1 MQAVAPAR
9 QVSKSIKFHNRIVP
23 NLRYYSQIAY
33 FEALYIYLLPTWKHF
48 IPVPLE
54 YDPAGHGVH
63 TDPPVIKKASCST
76 LLQRFFICSTRIKNK
91 HLNREK

>member
-1 MQAVAPAR
+1 MLCKFHLDKLCRQLLLR
-9 QVSKSIKFHNRIVP
+9 DQVSKSVKFHNRIGL

-48 IPVPLE
+48 IPVALE

-63 TDPPVIKKASCST
+63 TDPPVI
-76 LLQRFFICSTRIKNK
+76 
-91 HLNREK
+91 